1 MNALLWSLQV
11 LHTNDDGLI
20 DEITVMLRP
29 LKAVTLFAER
39 MGEEFGKALARN
51 GVAASEGR

>member
-1 MNALLWSLQV
+1 VGDLEIPGCGFG
-11 LHTNDDGLI
+11 HTGDHGLI

-39 MGEEFGKALARN
+39 MHEAFGNAPVN
-51 GVAASEGR
+51 